1 MPEPSATRELL
12 GQLIAFD
19 TTSRNSNEPLIE
31 FVEDYLGAL
40 GVPAVR
46 VDYQPGKT
54 NLWATIGP
62 DIAGGIVLS
71 GHTDVVP
78 VDGQA
83 WTSDP
88 FSAVERAGKIY
99 GRGTADMKGFLA
111 ACLALV
117 PEFLG
122 KPLKRP
128 IHLAFSC
135 DEEVGCTGVRPL
147 IERIVAGD
155 LPRPSAAIIGEPTL
169 MKVVNGHKSTL
180 SFVTEVEGH
189 EAHSS
194 LSHQGVNAIMV
205 AGELISEITAIA
217 GEMRERGDPTGRF
230 DPPYS
235 SVHIGTIS
243 GGTARN
249 IVPRCCTFHWETRII
264 PGQDPDEIPERL
276 DRLAE
281 TLLPAMQAVSPTTGI
296 TTRRKNIVPPLMPVP
311 GSPAEALALQLT
323 GGNDTGAVSYGT
335 EAGLFQVA
343 GIPAVICGPGSIE
356 QAHKPDEFVAVSELE
371 RCEGFL
377 RRLAEYCTRPV

>member
-205 AGELISEITAIA
+205 AGELIGEISAIA

-377 RRLAEYCTRPV
+377 RRLAEYCTHAV

>member
-356 QAHKPDEFVAVSELE
+356 QAHKPDEFVAMSELE

-377 RRLAEYCTRPV
+377 RRLAEYCTRAV